1 MRRSTLVVAMCDVME
16 KTFTVTSREG
26 RRPMPCAEDLKVQ
39 VGPVERHH
47 LDVTVHTLD
56 LYI

>member
-1 MRRSTLVVAMCDVME
+1 M
-16 KTFTVTSREG
+16 TSREG
-26 RRPMPCAEDLKVQ
+26 RRPKPCAEDLKVQ

-47 LDVTVHTLD
+47 LDVTVHMLD